1 MTQPND
7 SFASHPA
14 LAQSA
19 LGRSSY
25 FALFGTQTI
34 GAVFLIWTGLLVYR
48 EVLAD
53 PVSHETHPWAI
64 VGSLSSIALM
74 QICYWVSYRVRPP
87 LPQFQNA
94 LLGHAILL
102 LARMIYVLPTSIFG
116 FVFIAQRPEFE
127 IPSTS
132 ASSFF
137 WVSSPCSATCAIWSA
152 SVGFS
157 LTEKRAPRPDTR
169 FINTPL
175 SYAAA
180 AMLEEDDRAAK
191 SRPAPT
197 PRRSNISL
205 SRTPAV

>member
-7 SFASHPA
+7 SFASNPA

-19 LGRSSY
+19 LGRSSF

-34 GAVFLIWTGLLVYR
+34 GAIFLICTGLLVYR

-94 LLGHAILL
+94 LLGHAILF

-127 IPSTS
+127 IPVYQCLVLLLGLFALFCYVRELERLGRVFIDREKRPSRTARRQS
-132 ASSFF
+132 LH
-137 WVSSPCSATCAIWSA
+137 ATRTVRRMMGWTAPRTA
-152 SVGFS
+152 SVCQDG
-157 LTEKRAPRPDTR
+157 RCQNP
-169 FINTPL
+169 I
-175 SYAAA
+175 
-180 AMLEEDDRAAK
+180 
-191 SRPAPT
+191 
-197 PRRSNISL
+197 
-205 SRTPAV
+205 

>member
-7 SFASHPA
+7 SLASNPA

-34 GAVFLIWTGLLVYR
+34 GAAFLIWTGLLVYR

-74 QICYWVSYRVRPP
+74 QICYWVSYHVRPP

-94 LLGHAILL
+94 LLGHAILF

-127 IPSTS
+127 IP
-132 ASSFF
+132 
-137 WVSSPCSATCAIWSA
+137 VYQCL
-152 SVGFS
+152 VLLLGLFS
-157 LTEKRAPRPDTR
+157 LFCYVRE
-169 FINTPL
+169 
-175 SYAAA
+175 
-180 AMLEEDDRAAK
+180 LERLGRVFTD
-191 SRPAPT
+191 
-197 PRRSNISL
+197 
-205 SRTPAV
+205 